1 MYKELQHAIETHRR
15 FAVVAHFRP
24 DGDAIGSTLATGMLL
39 RALGKEVVLWNEDPV
54 PARFAFLPEAD
65 SIQPIPPALP
75 EDVDA
80 LICVDSGN
88 LSRLGAAATARFKEA
103 PFTINIDHHAT
114 NSLYADVN
122 HVEGECAACGLV
134 LYHFIVRELGLPLTR
149 PLAEVLYAAIS
160 TDTGSFQYPS
170 TTPETMRIGAE
181 LLEAGVDVG
190 DMNRRLYQEK
200 PYSTLIVTRDVLNNM
215 VLEEDG
221 MLSHYSMPAGRRTAL
236 GAGLD
241 DTKDLVD
248 IIRVVAGVKVAA
260 IFEDMEDGVIR
271 VSLRS
276 KDRRIDVSQ
285 IAAQFGGGGHCLASG
300 IRMRGGLEVC
310 RQQVLD
316 AIRTALRRLP

>member
-1 MYKELQHAIETHRR
+1 MFNELRQAIETHKR
-15 FAVVAHFRP
+15 FVVVSHYRP
-24 DGDAIGSTLATGMLL
+24 DGDAIGSTLAMGMLL
-39 RALGKEVVLWNEDPV
+39 RAMGKQVTLWNEDPV
-54 PARFAFLPEAD
+54 PVRYAFLPEAD

-75 EDVDA
+75 EDIDA
-80 LICVDSGN
+80 FICVDSGN
-88 LSRLGAAATARFKEA
+88 LSRLGPAATARFKEA

-122 HVEGECAACGLV
+122 HVDGGCAACGLV
-134 LYHFIVRELGLPLTR
+134 LYYCFIREWGLPLTR

-200 PYSTLIVTRDVLNNM
+200 PYSTFVVTRDVLNNM
-215 VLEEDG
+215 AVEENG
-221 MLSHYSMPAGRRTAL
+221 MLSHYSMPAGRRAAL

-248 IIRVVAGVKVAA
+248 IIRVLSGVKVAA

-271 VSLRS
+271 ISLRS
-276 KDRRIDVSQ
+276 KDPRIDVSQ
-285 IAAQFGGGGHCLASG
+285 VALQFGGGGHCLASG
-300 IRMRGGLEVC
+300 IRMKGTLESC
-310 RQQVLD
+310 REKVLD
-316 AIRTALRRLP
+316 VIRTALRQLS